1 MSLSLYFP
9 LLHLILL
16 IFSSYSINAQSSG
29 DTIANVSTSWINNP
43 SSCTEVKFFGG
54 GSLVRLIYSHPVDN
68 QYTPYFAFAF
78 YCNGNCNYFQLAILF
93 NYTSTRLELPEII
106 WSANRNKL
114 VRENSTLEFTREG
127 DLILKDVNGSFVWS
141 TNTSGRSVTGL
152 KFTDFGNLVLIDKNN
167 SFVWQSYDHPTNTL
181 FLGQKLVEGQKLV
194 ASVSE
199 FNWTEG
205 LYSLSVTANGLFA
218 FFASDPPLSYSETK
232 ISGPKTSKEPS
243 YAKFL
248 NGSFA
253 LYILNAEPNKPDR
266 VISVPASSSVQ
277 YVRLDPDGH
286 LYVYDFGDI
295 LSVHNL
301 LTTSYGG
308 DCGYPLVCGNYS
320 ICSPHYEYCTCP
332 PVTEDGVGYFRPVD
346 NHNRRLVCY
355 EITPL
360 SCEDPQSHLLLDLH
374 DITFFNLGNGTNRT
388 DYDSCR
394 LACLSDCSC
403 KVAFF
408 RHPKNEVEG
417 NCFIQSD
424 VFSLVNYSDT
434 KNSSRYNVHAFIKV
448 QTLLTGP
455 EPSPSSQPIGITDD
469 VPKAKDNVTPRSSTF
484 ILVASLA
491 ALLTLIIVTY
501 VAVKKN
507 NVIEEDEICLDDLQ
521 GIPSQFSYED
531 LKAATGNF
539 RRKLGQGAFGTVYEG
554 VLTNGVKVAVKRLN
568 GLGNMKTSFLTE
580 VQIIGGIHHM
590 NLVRLLGFCADKSH
604 RLLVYEIMGN
614 GSLDKWIFG
623 RKKGE
628 TLDWKTRKK
637 IILDIAKG
645 LTYLH
650 EDCQNRILHLDIK
663 PQNILLD
670 NKFNAKVSDFGLS
683 KLINREESRIM
694 TIMRGTPGYMAPE
707 WLNSMITEKVDVFSF
722 GVVVL
727 EMLCGRKSLDF
738 TQPEEYIQLLRLLE
752 KKAKEDRFHDMIDKN
767 CEDMQ
772 LHREEVVEMMK
783 VSEWC
788 LQSEYS
794 ERPSM
799 SVVVK
804 VLEGLMDLKPN
815 LNYNFSSTL
824 PFSTTTEGLAV
835 SPPLLPSILSGPR

>member
-1 MSLSLYFP
+1 MFRLHGSITPQVVLKKSSLIDLKS
-9 LLHLILL
+9 
-16 IFSSYSINAQSSG
+16 
-29 DTIANVSTSWINNP
+29 DTA
-43 SSCTEVKFFGG
+43 
-54 GSLVRLIYSHPVDN
+54 
-68 QYTPYFAFAF
+68 YFAFAF
-78 YCNGNCNYFQLAILF
+78 YCKWNCTSFQLAILLDF
-93 NYTSTRLELPEII
+93 NSTEFEIPTVI
-106 WSANRNKL
+106 WSANRKKL
-114 VRENSTLEFTREG
+114 VRENSTLEFTHEG
-127 DLILKDVNGSFVWS
+127 DLILKDVDGSFVWS
-141 TNTSGRSVTGL
+141 TNTTGRSVTGL
-152 KFTDFGNLVLIDKNN
+152 KFTDFGNLVFFDTNN
-167 SFVWQSYDHPTNTL
+167 NFVWQSYNHPTDTL
-181 FLGQKLVEGQKLV
+181 VLGQKLVEGQKLI

-232 ISGPKTSKEPS
+232 ISGPKRSKEPS
-243 YAKFL
+243 YVKFL

-266 VISVPASSSVQ
+266 VISVPASSFVQ
-277 YVRLDPDGH
+277 Y
-286 LYVYDFGDI
+286 
-295 LSVHNL
+295 
-301 LTTSYGG
+301 G
-308 DCGYPLVCGNYS
+308 DCGYPLVCGNYG
-320 ICSPHYEYCTCP
+320 ICSSHYEYCTCP

-346 NHNRRLVCY
+346 EYDPYLGCY

-374 DITFFNLGNGTNRT
+374 DITFFNLRN

-403 KVAFF
+403 KVAFC
-408 RHPKNEVEG
+408 RHPNNEVEG

-448 QTLLTGP
+448 QTPPAGP
-455 EPSPSSQPIGITDD
+455 EPSPSSQPTGIIDD

-491 ALLTLIIVTY
+491 ALLTLIIVIY

-507 NVIEEDEICLDDLQ
+507 NVIEEDEICLDHLQ

-580 VQIIGGIHHM
+580 VQIIGGIHHI

-623 RKKGE
+623 RKKDE

-650 EDCQNRILHLDIK
+650 EECQNRILHLDIK

-670 NKFNAKVSDFGLS
+670 NKFNAKVADFGLS
-683 KLINREESRIM
+683 KLINREQSRVM

-727 EMLCGRKSLDF
+727 EMLCGRKNLDF
-738 TQPEEYIQLLRLLE
+738 TQPEEYMQLLQLLE
-752 KKAKEDRFHDMIDKN
+752 KMAKEDRLHDMIDKN

-772 LHREEVVEMMK
+772 LHCEEVVEMMK
-783 VSEWC
+783 VAEWC

-804 VLEGLMDLKPN
+804 VLEGLMDIKLN
-815 LNYNFSSTL
+815 LNHNISSTL
-824 PFSTTTEGLAV
+824 PLSTTTEGLAA
-835 SPPLLPSILSGPR
+835 STSLLPSILSGPR

>member
-1 MSLSLYFP
+1 MFR
-9 LLHLILL
+9 LHG
-16 IFSSYSINAQSSG
+16 SITPQ
-29 DTIANVSTSWINNP
+29 
-43 SSCTEVKFFGG
+43 VKFFGG
-54 GSLVRLIYSHPVDN
+54 GSLVRLIYSHPVNN
-68 QYTPYFAFAF
+68 QYTPYFTFAF

-114 VRENSTLEFTREG
+114 VRENSTLKFNRE
-127 DLILKDVNGSFVWS
+127 
-141 TNTSGRSVTGL
+141 GRSVTGL

-243 YAKFL
+243 YAKFF

-266 VISVPASSSVQ
+266 VISVPASSFVQ
-277 YVRLDPDGH
+277 YVRLDTDGH
-286 LYVYDFGDI
+286 LYVYDFVNI
-295 LSVHNL
+295 LSVVDL
-301 LTTSYGG
+301 LTTSYEG
-308 DCGYPLVCGNYS
+308 DCGYPLVCGNYG
-320 ICSPHYEYCTCP
+320 ICSSHYEYCTCP

-346 NHNRRLVCY
+346 EYDPYLGCY

-374 DITFFNLGNGTNRT
+374 DITYFNLRNGTNRT

-448 QTLLTGP
+448 QT
-455 EPSPSSQPIGITDD
+455 PSSQPTGIIDD

-491 ALLTLIIVTY
+491 ALLTLIIVIY

-507 NVIEEDEICLDDLQ
+507 NVIEEDEICLDHLQ

-554 VLTNGVKVAVKRLN
+554 VLTNGVKVAVKRQN

-580 VQIIGGIHHM
+580 VQIIGGIHHIK
-590 NLVRLLGFCADKSH
+590 LVRLLGFCADKSH

-623 RKKGE
+623 RKKDE

-650 EDCQNRILHLDIK
+650 DPIKIPGITHEECQNRILHLDIT

-670 NKFNAKVSDFGLS
+670 NKFNAKVADFGLS
-683 KLINREESRIM
+683 KLINREQSRVM

-727 EMLCGRKSLDF
+727 EMLCGRKNLDF
-738 TQPEEYIQLLRLLE
+738 TQPEEYMQLLQLLE
-752 KKAKEDRFHDMIDKN
+752 KMEKEDRLHDMIDKN

-772 LHREEVVEMMK
+772 LHCEEVVEMMK
-783 VSEWC
+783 VAEWC

-804 VLEGLMDLKPN
+804 VLEGLMDIKLN
-815 LNYNFSSTL
+815 LNHNISSAL
-824 PFSTTTEGLAV
+824 PLSTTTEGLAA
-835 SPPLLPSILSGPR
+835 STSLLPSILSGPR